1 MKIFQILN
9 LLSYVLCATF
19 SSSSIGDALH
29 ENGSIYGWREE
40 EQKQFK
46 NWVQENQK
54 TYNNEFEMIYRMEVF
69 VKNYRTM
76 KHHNEQLPK
85 DVWGLN
91 IFSDE
96 TSEELMDKIFMKKD
110 FDEHYEIFNEDDINA
125 IKSDSLSHNSFLQAD
140 KTVKVVKKVVKKA
153 SATTKT
159 EKATPKNPPSLD
171 WLKQVTEVQQ
181 QGRCG
186 SCWAFAV
193 QDVVISRLAIA
204 NKNKLDQLSKTH
216 LIDCADGNTEGCD
229 GGSVSDAFDFINKYG
244 TVYEKDYREY
254 DQKEGQCSKPKGSIG
269 YKQFKSVVGLTKFTN
284 NDIETAM
291 QTGPVTALM
300 YADESWLRY
309 TSGIINTC
317 GYPKVSN
324 YQHVV
329 SFIAYDT
336 QTWFAKNSWGSK
348 WGMSGYFQIQKNGDA
363 KCLDKIK
370 KITYPII

>member
-1 MKIFQILN
+1 MKIIQ
-9 LLSYVLCATF
+9 LLSLVTYVLSATF
-19 SSSSIGDALH
+19 SSTSLNDALND
-29 ENGSIYGWREE
+29 NGSVYGWREE
-40 EQKQFK
+40 EQRQFK

-54 TYNNEFEMIYRMEVF
+54 TYNNEFEIIYRMEVF
-69 VKNYRTM
+69 VKNYRAM

-96 TSEELMDKIFMKKD
+96 TTEELMDKLFMKKD
-110 FDEHYEIFNEDDINA
+110 YEKHYETFNEDDLNA
-125 IKSDSLSHNSFLQAD
+125 IKSDALSHNSFLQAD
-140 KTVKVVKKVVKKA
+140 KTVVVKKVVKKG
-153 SATTKT
+153 SAAPEEVKTKV
-159 EKATPKNPPSLD
+159 KNPPSLE
-171 WLKQVTEVQQ
+171 WLKQITEVQQ

-193 QDVVISRLAIA
+193 QDVTISRLAIA

-216 LIDCADGNTEGCD
+216 LIDCADGNTAGCD
-229 GGSVSDAFDFINKYG
+229 GGSVGDAFDFINKYG

-254 DQKEGQCSKPKGSIG
+254 DQKEGECSKPKGSIG
-269 YKQFKSVVGLTKFTN
+269 YKSFKSVEALTKFSN
-284 NDIETAM
+284 DDIETAM
-291 QTGPVTALM
+291 QTGPVTVLM

-329 SFIAYDT
+329 SFVAYDT

-348 WGMSGYFQIQKNGDA
+348 WGMNGYFQVQKNGDEN
-363 KCLDKIK
+363 CTDKIK
-370 KITYPII
+370 RITYPII

>member
-1 MKIFQILN
+1 MKIIQILN
-9 LLSYVLCATF
+9 LLTYALCATF
-19 SSSSIGDALH
+19 SSTSLSDTLH
-29 ENGSIYGWREE
+29 ENGSIYGWRED
-40 EQKQFK
+40 EQKLFK
-46 NWVQENQK
+46 NWVQEYQK

-69 VKNYRTM
+69 VQNYRLM

-91 IFSDE
+91 IFADE
-96 TSEELMDKIFMKKD
+96 TSEELMDKLFMKKD
-110 FDEHYEIFNEDDINA
+110 FDEHYETFNEDDINA
-125 IKSDSLSHNSFLQAD
+125 IKIDALSHNSFLQAD
-140 KTVKVVKKVVKKA
+140 KTVKVIKKVVKK
-153 SATTKT
+153 SSKT
-159 EKATPKNPPSLD
+159 SKAQKATPKNPPSLD
-171 WLKQVTEVQQ
+171 WLKKVTEVQQ

-193 QDVVISRLAIA
+193 QDVVISRLAIN

-216 LIDCADGNTEGCD
+216 LIDCADGNTAGCD

-254 DQKEGQCSKPKGSIG
+254 DQKEGECSKPKGSIG
-269 YKQFKSVVGLTKFTN
+269 YKQFKSVVGLSKFTN
-284 NDIETAM
+284 NEIETAM

-336 QTWFAKNSWGSK
+336 QTWFAKNSWGQK
-348 WGMSGYFQIQKNGDA
+348 WGMSGYFQVQKNGDA
-363 KCLDKIK
+363 NCLDKIK